1 MDDNADIR
9 ILVTGGSGFIGTNTI
24 DYLIEN
30 KEIHALSSHHIKM
43 PMPEID
49 GVNIFPILLFRNP
62 IERVGSV
69 YQFERKQDAETP
81 GAVNAKKYSLS
92 DYVKWRM
99 EKTSGATIRE
109 FHTRYCVG
117 KITRPGLDL
126 TDIDFQEAKKVVNE
140 NPLIGMVERFNES
153 MVWME
158 ESMRPYFSSLDLS
171 CVSQN
176 INQSTSRTTDEKID
190 KFFSQLDSESADL
203 LLENNKYD
211 ILLFN
216 YVRSVLAKR
225 IESIEDLESKL
236 EKFNLRCQKL
246 SYLDK

>member
-1 MDDNADIR
+1 
-9 ILVTGGSGFIGTNTI
+9 
-24 DYLIEN
+24 
-30 KEIHALSSHHIKM
+30 
-43 PMPEID
+43 
-49 GVNIFPILLFRNP
+49 
-62 IERVGSV
+62 
-69 YQFERKQDAETP
+69 
-81 GAVNAKKYSLS
+81 
-92 DYVKWRM
+92 
-99 EKTSGATIRE
+99 
-109 FHTRYCVG
+109 
-117 KITRPGLDL
+117 
-126 TDIDFQEAKKVVNE
+126 
-140 NPLIGMVERFNES
+140 MVERFNES